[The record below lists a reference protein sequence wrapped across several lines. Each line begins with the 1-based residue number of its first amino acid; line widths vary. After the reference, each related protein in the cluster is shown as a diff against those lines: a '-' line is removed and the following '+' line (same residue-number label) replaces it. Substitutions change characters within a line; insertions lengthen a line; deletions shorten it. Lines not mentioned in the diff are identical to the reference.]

1 MWTRK
6 HYAYILCEDETSIS
20 GHFFKKNNLILD
32 GVQRPF
38 VWTILLWLKC
48 KMRSFLEVSQ
58 NVLRFN
64 FMKLNQTNM
73 VFAWSFA
80 DFGALSD
87 SLTDGPNHHWYHH
100 VDTLLIL
107 GWWLADPRWCNGKV
121 SFWCWQVLIHFPF
134 LVRTS
139 ASRCAMW
146 KRSWKCRLRG
156 CFWKRKD
163 DISNSIAS
171 KKTNHISRSFCSSG
185 FELIF
190 HLVLSNLS
198 LVTYQFQSRCCLA

>member
-1 MWTRK
+1 MFVFSPTFF
-6 HYAYILCEDETSIS
+6 AALCFGFPGHCLRSQSVWWKCQRLRSVGVDEDWWHGGFYVNKEALCIYSLWRRNIYQWPL
-20 GHFFKKNNLILD
+20 FQKKNLILD

-80 DFGALSD
+80 DSGALSD

-100 VDTLLIL
+100 VDTLLIF
-107 GWWLADPRWCNGKV
+107 GMMVG
-121 SFWCWQVLIHFPF
+121 
-134 LVRTS
+134 
-139 ASRCAMW
+139 
-146 KRSWKCRLRG
+146 RSTLM
-156 CFWKRKD
+156 
-163 DISNSIAS
+163 
-171 KKTNHISRSFCSSG
+171 
-185 FELIF
+185 
-190 HLVLSNLS
+190 
-198 LVTYQFQSRCCLA
+198 QQ